1 MATLN
6 QILEEQGKL
15 IGEAKKNLEKTQKKP
30 PSASDSIALKE
41 ATVAELKA
49 RVTSLTAA
57 EADIVRQLD
66 EQIAGYKKEIAVLE
80 KQIEEEKKQKGVQLP
95 RPRTRGRRA
104 KS

>member
-6 QILEEQGKL
+6 QILAEQGKL
-15 IGEAKKNLEKTQKKP
+15 IGEAKKNLEKAQKKP
-30 PSASDSIALKE
+30 PQTSDSIAIKE
-41 ATVAELKA
+41 ATVAELKT
-49 RVTSLTAA
+49 RVTGLTAA

-66 EQIAGYKKEIAVLE
+66 EQIAGYKKEIAALE

-95 RPRTRGRRA
+95 RPRTRGRGA

>member
-15 IGEAKKNLEKTQKKP
+15 IGEAKINLEKTQKKP
-30 PSASDSIALKE
+30 PPSSGTIAIKE
-41 ATVAELKA
+41 ATVDELKA
-49 RVTSLTAA
+49 RVISLTAA
-57 EADIVRQLD
+57 KADIVRQID
-66 EQIAGYKKEIAVLE
+66 EQIAGYQKEIAVLE

-95 RPRTRGRRA
+95 RPRTRGRGA

>member
-1 MATLN
+1 MVTLN
-6 QILEEQGKL
+6 QILEEQGRL

-30 PSASDSIALKE
+30 PKTSGSITIKE

-57 EADIVRQLD
+57 KADIVRQLD
-66 EQIAGYKKEIAVLE
+66 EQIAGYQKEIVVLE
-80 KQIEEEKKQKGVQLP
+80 KQIEEDKKQKGVKLP
-95 RPRTRGRRA
+95 RPRARGRSA